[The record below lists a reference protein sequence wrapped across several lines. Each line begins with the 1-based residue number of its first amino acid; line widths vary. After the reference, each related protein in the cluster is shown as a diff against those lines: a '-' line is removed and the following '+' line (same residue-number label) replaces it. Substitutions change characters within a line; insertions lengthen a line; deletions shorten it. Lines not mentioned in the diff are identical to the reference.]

1 MYKLS
6 AKIIKNHDVTSME
19 DLQINNM
26 LKNRKLAKAIN
37 EVSWSQFR
45 SMLNYKGKWYRKQV
59 IVVSKTLKI

>member
-1 MYKLS
+1 
-6 AKIIKNHDVTSME
+6 ME